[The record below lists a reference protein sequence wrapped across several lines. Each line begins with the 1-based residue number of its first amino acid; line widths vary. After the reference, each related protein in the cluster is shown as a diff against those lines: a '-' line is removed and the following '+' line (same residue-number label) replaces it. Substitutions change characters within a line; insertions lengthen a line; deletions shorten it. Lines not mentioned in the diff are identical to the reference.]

1 MNELQLLAIGALIGL
16 ISSIIIQLVTHIL
29 SSRRDKNNWQRDEI
43 RREKEYFK
51 QEVERLEA
59 KKSELDS
66 KLTKLQNGNLD
77 YLIYII
83 ILLNQRRDLLLG
95 FDQEEQHKRADIMR
109 EILLKLNKDE
119 LKAIVEEKKP
129 LPELPGKP
137 KSLSS

>member
-109 EILLKLNKDE
+109 EILSKLNKDE